1 MIVGTSRAGK
11 YCSNRITEWILAAC
25 MLNWG
30 LTTFVTPLTINV
42 GAFRYLSP
50 EGLGIPWQLFAVV
63 MSATGSGWVCGLIYN
78 GHGLPWTS
86 RIRFGCS
93 LVCCLTLAYMALCLA
108 RLSPD
113 TGTFSLGVGS
123 HALWGCGALFRV

>member
-1 MIVGTSRAGK
+1 MFAGTSRAGK

-30 LTTFVTPLTINV
+30 LTTFVSPLTIST
-42 GAFRYLSP
+42 GAFRYLSLS
-50 EGLGIPWQLFAVV
+50 EGLGIPWQVFAVV
-63 MSATGSGWVCGLIYN
+63 MSVTGSAWVCGLLYN

-86 RIRFGCS
+86 RIRFACS

-108 RLSPD
+108 RLSP
-113 TGTFSLGVGS
+113 
-123 HALWGCGALFRV
+123 